1 MWQRVKWAW
10 RNLWR
15 KPLRSSLLLLSTAIT
30 ASILFLSYFFILSM
44 DASLS
49 ASESRFGAD
58 VMVVPKNYGA
68 VAEQVMIS
76 GETSP
81 FYMPASVVNKLKQ
94 IPEIQQ
100 MAPQLYLE
108 TYSGSCCQVEG
119 DFPVVA
125 FDPAN
130 DFTLKG
136 FVSAEGKTFNDESVI
151 IGSEAGGKN
160 AIYHMQYKAY
170 NERVTLFGKTF
181 TIANVLFPTGTGADH
196 TIFMSLNA
204 ARELRELGDSGGNEL
219 KFPKDSVSV
228 VLLKT
233 APGDEEFVKRQVEKL
248 IPEASAVTGLKIRE
262 TIERQLFPLRL
273 LSYSMIGI
281 VLAMAGLQ
289 AMTLFSALVNERMR
303 EIGMFRALG
312 ASKWAV
318 YRLLLSEAV
327 LAGLVGGAVGVFL
340 VGTLMHDNQSLILK
354 TIQLPLLFPDFQS
367 TVWLASGAVLLTAV
381 IGMLAA
387 AVPIRNIL
395 RHNPYDA
402 IREGE

>member
-44 DASLS
+44 DHSLS
-49 ASESRFGAD
+49 ASEARFGAD

-68 VAEQVMIS
+68 VAQQVMIS
-76 GETSP
+76 GEISE
-81 FYMPASVVNKLKQ
+81 FYMPQTVMDKLKQ
-94 IPEIQQ
+94 IPEIQK
-100 MAPQLYLE
+100 MTPQLYLE

-125 FDPAN
+125 FDPKT
-130 DFTLKG
+130 DFTLQG
-136 FVSAEGKTFNDESVI
+136 FTSAEGKRFTDDSVI

-170 NERVTLFGKTF
+170 DERVTLFGQPF
-181 TIANVLFPTGTGADH
+181 RVANVLFPTGTGADR
-196 TIFMSLNA
+196 TIFMSLDA
-204 ARELRELGDSGGNEL
+204 ARKLREEGDKGNNRL

-233 APGDEEFVKRQVEKL
+233 SAGDEEFVKRQVEKL
-248 IPEASAVTGLKIRE
+248 IPEASAVTGLKVRE

-281 VLAMAGLQ
+281 VLAMAALQ

-327 LAGLVGGAVGVFL
+327 LASVVGGAVGVFL
-340 VGTLMHDNQSLILK
+340 VGTLLHDNQAVIIK
-354 TIQLPLLFPDFQS
+354 TFQLPLLFPDAWN
-367 TVWLASGAVLLTAV
+367 TTWLATGAVVLTAL

-387 AVPIRNIL
+387 AVPIRSIL